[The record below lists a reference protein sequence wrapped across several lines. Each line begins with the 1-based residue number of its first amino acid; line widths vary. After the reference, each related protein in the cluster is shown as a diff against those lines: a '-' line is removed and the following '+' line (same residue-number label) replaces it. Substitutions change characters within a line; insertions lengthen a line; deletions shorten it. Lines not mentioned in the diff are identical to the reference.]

1 MIRSADVSETKGAD
15 EVDKWRAKHEAEER
29 AKHALS
35 QSGEFGNP
43 GYQRQE
49 YNHERHGPGA
59 QNFNNGYGGGLNNG
73 FNGERREGPGGYQQ
87 GGFGGQGFGG
97 PDQGYNGGGGRW

>member
-49 YNHERHGPGA
+49 YNHERHGPDA
-59 QNFNNGYGGGLNNG
+59 QNGGFGGPGFGNGNGYGGQ
-73 FNGERREGPGGYQQ
+73 GY
-87 GGFGGQGFGG
+87 GGQGFGQ
-97 PDQGYNGGGGRW
+97 DQGYNGGGGRW